1 MGLRWCRCVG
11 DVRRCSS
18 QSRAASPSSPVTLTS
33 RERATACRLREK
45 GHPSHPPMPAATTL
59 VAAAATA
66 TTSSPRPLSARSR
79 VHRSTSSLGIVILV
93 TAVGGPPSPS
103 SLGGLV
109 RNGIPYTAAFPRW
122 RPARPR
128 DRQGNEFHG
137 RRVASSAAVAP
148 PVACPRGLF
157 CAAMS
162 PAAVCVASDHG
173 NISPWASCE
182 ATSTGRLALVP
193 WPRGRPCCS
202 PTPPCHRRCRLV
214 RGDVL
219 IPQQCT
225 SGAAAYRPPPTAV
238 RGAMTI
244 VLCTTSTG

>member
-202 PTPPCHRRCRLV
+202 PTPPPATAVVALCAVTYLSPNSARPEQRPTV
-214 RGDVL
+214 
-219 IPQQCT
+219 
-225 SGAAAYRPPPTAV
+225 PPPRPSA
-238 RGAMTI
+238 GP
-244 VLCTTSTG
+244 